1 MSEETNGAQREDSN
15 GAQRQGAAIE
25 IAGLRKSFDDKIVLD
40 GVNVGA
46 LPGESLVIIGGS
58 GAGKSVLLKCI
69 LGLLSPDTGTIVVD
83 GIDMFAA
90 PRERRQKVRARI
102 GMLFQGGALFDS
114 QNVWR
119 NITFAL
125 TRGRARNRKAM
136 RARAVELLEKVG
148 LEERV
153 ADLRPSEI
161 SGGMQK
167 RVALARAIAADPD
180 IIFFDEPT
188 TGLDPIRANTI
199 NYLIRGLTKDLGCTA
214 ITITHDM
221 ASARIIADKVAM
233 LHEGRI
239 IWSGPVEELDHSG
252 NDLVD
257 RFINGRTD

>member
-1 MSEETNGAQREDSN
+1 MAEDPDTMVDHEAAREGISL
-15 GAQRQGAAIE
+15 E
-25 IAGLRKSFDDKIVLD
+25 IAGLRKSFGDKIVLD
-40 GVNVGA
+40 GVNLGA
-46 LPGESLVIIGGS
+46 TPGESLVIIGGS

-69 LGLLSPDTGTIVVD
+69 LGLMPPDTGTILID
-83 GIDMFAA
+83 GTDMSEASA
-90 PRERRQKVRARI
+90 DARDAVRERI

-125 TRGRARNRKAM
+125 TRGRAHRGREM
-136 RARAVELLEKVG
+136 RALAIEMLEKVG
-148 LEERV
+148 LEARV

-167 RVALARAIAADPD
+167 RVALARAIAAAPD
-180 IIFFDEPT
+180 LIFFDEPT

-199 NYLIRGLTKDLGCTA
+199 NHLIRGLTKDIGSTA

-221 ASARIIADKVAM
+221 ESAKIIADRVAM

-239 IWSGPVEELDHSG
+239 VWAGPVDQLENSG
-252 NDLVD
+252 NALVD
-257 RFINGRTD
+257 RFVHGRGH